1 MNNFMNVT
9 QKNIKQTNV
18 KTNNTKSSNKTENG
32 TAIVMAGKETDK
44 NLFLKLLVA
53 QISHQDPMNPQDPT
67 QYITQLAQ
75 FNTLEQMQ
83 NLNNSMGNIEGLTNG
98 VLENLAMGTASS
110 MIGKHIEAYDPDEIN
125 INEIR
130 KTKDNEEENK
140 KNITGVVES
149 IEVKNGIVY
158 MDVRVDKTSE
168 LKSIEY
174 GSLIKASEDK

>member
-130 KTKDNEEENK
+130 KTKDILTAILTAEK
-140 KNITGVVES
+140 KVLYLP
-149 IEVKNGIVY
+149 VY
-158 MDVRVDKTSE
+158 KIPKYGYYQILSHTSQ
-168 LKSIEY
+168 I
-174 GSLIKASEDK
+174 